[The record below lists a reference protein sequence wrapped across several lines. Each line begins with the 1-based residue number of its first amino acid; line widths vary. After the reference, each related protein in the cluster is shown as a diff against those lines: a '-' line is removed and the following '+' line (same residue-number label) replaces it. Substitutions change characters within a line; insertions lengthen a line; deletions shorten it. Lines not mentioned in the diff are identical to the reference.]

1 MNILLEYELDFKGA
15 KTGKENVRAEDT
27 YVDFIGILSAYEE
40 VERVTYTRAFRV
52 DYPKR
57 EEKKGGCKSTV
68 VGGIFA
74 ALVSAAAIAIAEKR
88 KNA

>member
-1 MNILLEYELDFKGA
+1 MITTTYAGDTEEQDGTIFAVKKYEDH
-15 KTGKENVRAEDT
+15 AE
-27 YVDFIGILSAYEE
+27 VIAAYEE

-68 VGGIFA
+68 GGGIFA

>member
-1 MNILLEYELDFKGA
+1 MA

-27 YVDFIGILSAYEE
+27 YVDFIGCFSAYEE

-68 VGGIFA
+68 GGIFA